1 MTTNEIAR
9 IIHNL
14 SVDLELSGRLKESEA
29 CRLGAGLL
37 LQLTPRDWALVTV
50 RPDASHGVDIG
61 EWETGR
67 G

>member
-1 MTTNEIAR
+1 MTTSEIAR

-37 LQLTPRDWALVTV
+37 LQLTPKDWSLVTV
-50 RPDASHGVDIG
+50 NPQASAGVELS